1 MVTIITLKMASIFKE
16 HRMKRHNL
24 PRVIR
29 GGPIKQNIRG
39 NFEMAKSRLKV
50 FSDDLTAQS
59 MRLTSKIILYTVLV
73 H

>member
-16 HRMKRHNL
+16 HSKKTHDL
-24 PRVIR
+24 PLVISSSQ
-29 GGPIKQNIRG
+29 IKEHIRG
-39 NFEMAKSRLKV
+39 NFTMAKSRVRV

-59 MRLTSKIILYTVLV
+59 MRLTSKIILYTILV